1 MAEKQSGGDFSYLTS
16 IFPCSQADTW
26 MDITLSS
33 TVVSHELRYLQP
45 SEDNWRVLR
54 LKVCCTSMCS
64 NTAFYTGLINLSMLL
79 ILLPQSSA
87 PYVANWSA
95 QLSPGEKN
103 IAIITINLFIFFF
116 QICGY
121 NGWRLEWVT
130 LGGNLDLKSP
140 VSECPANFSFRA
152 AKSECFECFVS
163 ELLEQF

>member
-1 MAEKQSGGDFSYLTS
+1 MAEKQSGGDFSYLAS

-87 PYVANWSA
+87 PYVANWIFTVVSWWKKHSNNNY
-95 QLSPGEKN
+95 Q
-103 IAIITINLFIFFF
+103 FIYFFF

-140 VSECPANFSFRA
+140 VSECPRNFSFRA